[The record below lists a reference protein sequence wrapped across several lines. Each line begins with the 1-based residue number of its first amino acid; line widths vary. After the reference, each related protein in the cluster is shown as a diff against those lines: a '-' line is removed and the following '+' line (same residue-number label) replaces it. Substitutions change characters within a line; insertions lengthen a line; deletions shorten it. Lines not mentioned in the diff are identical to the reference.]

1 MEFVYFLGRF
11 HVLMLHLPIGILVL
25 AVVFEILV
33 RFPKFKFIEPAVG
46 PTWVAG
52 AITAVLTAILGLMH
66 ATESG
71 FQDSDAVDAHRFAGL
86 TLAAAAC
93 LIAVMRTRLPPL
105 TTSGKPSWWR
115 RAYAKLQPLWA
126 PGAAL
131 DRAYAKAWP
140 VGVAIVGGMMFVTG
154 HLGGNLTH
162 GDTFLLQYAP
172 TPIRRLAGISAERD
186 PREKPKDVASADLY
200 LDVVAPA
207 IHQRCDGCHNDSKTS
222 GGLSMA
228 DHAKLMKGGEKGPV
242 IKPGDPT
249 GSDLFRRISLS
260 PGDKDYMPKDGK
272 TPLTPE
278 QVTAIGAWIKA
289 GAPKAGTVGTLKI
302 AANAKPA
309 LEKALGLTGGAGAED
324 DLPPGTVA
332 LPSVPLPDS
341 VIVVAMENSGFVVRP
356 IAPKSGLVD
365 VDYTARR
372 AITQED
378 LDRLGKLSRQVRK
391 LNLRRAGLTDA
402 QMKSLAGFDNLVT
415 LRLDDDAITDAGL
428 APLMSL
434 KSLQS
439 VNLVGTKVTD
449 AGVASLTALPNLQR
463 VYVWGTGA
471 TKAGAQKL
479 ATAHPKLVVDL
490 GLGRADVPPPGPIVP
505 ALN

>member
-1 MEFVYFLGRF
+1 
-11 HVLMLHLPIGILVL
+11 MLHLPIGILVL
-25 AVVFEILV
+25 AVIFEILV

-52 AITAVLTAILGLMH
+52 AVTAVLTAILGLMH

-86 TLAAAAC
+86 TLAAVAC
-93 LIAVMRTRLPPL
+93 LIAVMRTRLSPL
-105 TTSGKPSWWR
+105 ATTGKPTLAR
-115 RAYAKLQPLWA
+115 NVYTKLQPLWA
-126 PGAAL
+126 PGAL
-131 DRAYAKAWP
+131 VERAYAKAWP
-140 VGVAIVGGMMFVTG
+140 VGVAVIGAMMFVTG

-162 GDTFLLQYAP
+162 GDTFLVQYAP
-172 TPIRRLAGISAERD
+172 TPIRRMAGISPERD
-186 PREKPKDVASADLY
+186 PRAKPKDLASADLY

-228 DHAKLMKGGEKGPV
+228 DHAKILKGGEKGPV
-242 IKPGDPT
+242 IVPGDPAK
-249 GSDLFRRISLS
+249 SALFRRISLS
-260 PGDKDYMPKDGK
+260 PSDKDYMPKDGK
-272 TPLTPE
+272 TPLTQE
-278 QVTAIGAWIKA
+278 QIAAIGAWISA
-289 GAPKAGTVGTLKI
+289 GAPKTGAVGTLKI
-302 AANAKPA
+302 AATAKPA
-309 LEKALGLTGGAGAED
+309 LEKALGLTGGAGGED

-365 VDYTARR
+365 VDFTARR
-372 AITQED
+372 TINQED

-402 QMKSLAGFDNLVT
+402 QMKTLAGFENLAV

-428 APLMSL
+428 APLMGL
-434 KSLQS
+434 KNLTS

-449 AGVASLTALPNLQR
+449 AGVASLTALPKLQR

-471 TKAGAQKL
+471 TKAGALKL
-479 ATAHPKLVVDL
+479 AAAHPKLVVDL
-490 GLGRADVPPPGPIVP
+490 GLSRADVPPPGPQVQ